1 MIIKQLNLHHLKP
14 GLRIPER
21 NILHVWILAL
31 DHTGNMH
38 KSIHTQSHSLLFRML
53 SLYTGIPG
61 ESLELGT
68 GQYGKPFLKNN
79 LESEGVPLV
88 LHFNLSH
95 SGSMAAFVF
104 SSSSPVGIDI
114 ERLHRSARMNRIAAR
129 VFFPNETAQL
139 EALSEQDS
147 QDENSH
153 LFYRL
158 WTRTESFLKG
168 IGTGFSASLT
178 DKKIQ
183 DEYTHWEIRYP
194 DAPDGYIC
202 CLAYKNPPDA
212 S

>member
-79 LESEGVPLV
+79 LEFGRHFSE
-88 LHFNLSH
+88 
-95 SGSMAAFVF
+95 FV
-104 SSSSPVGIDI
+104 
-114 ERLHRSARMNRIAAR
+114 
-129 VFFPNETAQL
+129 
-139 EALSEQDS
+139 
-147 QDENSH
+147 
-153 LFYRL
+153 
-158 WTRTESFLKG
+158 
-168 IGTGFSASLT
+168 
-178 DKKIQ
+178 
-183 DEYTHWEIRYP
+183 IR
-194 DAPDGYIC
+194 
-202 CLAYKNPPDA
+202 
-212 S
+212 